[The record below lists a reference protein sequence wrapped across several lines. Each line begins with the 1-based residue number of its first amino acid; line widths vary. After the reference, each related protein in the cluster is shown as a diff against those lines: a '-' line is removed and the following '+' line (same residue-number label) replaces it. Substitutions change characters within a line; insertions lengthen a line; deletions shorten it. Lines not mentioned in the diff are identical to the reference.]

1 MAEQNIQLKNQNGD
15 MLFPLTK
22 WNNIE
27 SRPSK
32 LPNPASLTLGDV
44 VYDGTETKIV
54 EMIEGGTAPI
64 AQTTGISTTEVM
76 SQKAVTDELNAL
88 KQLINDATYSPI
100 TITSFTVAPSTVEIG
115 STVASVTLSW
125 SLGGSAPTT
134 LFVDGMTITS
144 STQTSLTRSGLSLKS
159 NTTYSMTAT
168 DAKAA
173 TASKTATLSFLN
185 RVHWGAASA
194 PATYNSTFVLG
205 LSNNALASS
214 RSRTFTVTAGAG
226 QYIYYAIPS
235 SFGVPTF
242 NVGGFDGGFVKVAT
256 FQHTNAS
263 GAVAAYDVYQSDNPN
278 LGTQTVRVS

>member
-1 MAEQNIQLKNQNGD
+1 

-64 AQTTGISTTEVM
+64 AQTTGTSTTDVM

-100 TITSFTVAPSTVEIG
+100 TITSFTVVPSTVEIG
-115 STVASVTLSW
+115 STVTSVVLSW

-134 LFVDGMTITS
+134 LVVDGMTITS
-144 STQTSLTRSGLSLKS
+144 
-159 NTTYSMTAT
+159 
-168 DAKAA
+168 
-173 TASKTATLSFLN
+173 
-185 RVHWGAASA
+185 
-194 PATYNSTFVLG
+194 
-205 LSNNALASS
+205 
-214 RSRTFTVTAGAG
+214 
-226 QYIYYAIPS
+226 
-235 SFGVPTF
+235 PT
-242 NVGGFDGGFVKVAT
+242 
-256 FQHTNAS
+256 
-263 GAVAAYDVYQSDNPN
+263 
-278 LGTQTVRVS
+278 